1 MNYESDYWFYPKA
14 FSNDFCDKI
23 INIAKKQKQ
32 LLAITNREE
41 KQIASGKKIKTSDL
55 KKRRNSN
62 VVWLEDQFIYDEV
75 YPILHQA
82 NLEAKWNIDFDWSE
96 ACQFTKYSKGQFYDW
111 HCDSG
116 PIPYSKDKGDSW
128 HGKVR
133 KLSCTISL
141 SEPKDYKGGLLEFDI
156 RNSFTKSKKM
166 KCKEI
171 LPKGSICVF
180 PSYTWHRVTPV
191 TKGTRYSLVIWNLGK
206 PFR

>member
-82 NLEAKWNIDFDWSE
+82 NLEAKWNIDLIGVRLVNLQNIQKDN
-96 ACQFTKYSKGQFYDW
+96 FTTGIVIQDLYLILK
-111 HCDSG
+111 
-116 PIPYSKDKGDSW
+116 I
-128 HGKVR
+128 
-133 KLSCTISL
+133 
-141 SEPKDYKGGLLEFDI
+141 
-156 RNSFTKSKKM
+156 
-166 KCKEI
+166 KEI
-171 LPKGSICVF
+171 VGMEKLEN
-180 PSYTWHRVTPV
+180 Y
-191 TKGTRYSLVIWNLGK
+191 LVLYLYLNQKTIK
-206 PFR
+206 VVC